1 MTVFLLSA
9 CLQTGDK
16 KVTNDQSG
24 KKDGNHY
31 EKENFVPIT
40 SYDGEGFTLR
50 DSSSKVKKII
60 EKEEAA
66 ITKAVEAFFV
76 KEYDTAVEVHHIAA
90 AKDAASVYVGSK
102 EAPYFYTFAIV
113 PVDFKNKEVKMGD
126 VWTKEGEVEG
136 GIGGGLYA
144 MAYEEEFAALD
155 AMLED
160 LAEAYPIVGSPQ
172 KVIERVKGN
181 GYTTPYYFISPFGQ
195 VFKDA
200 YGMYEENPD
209 RPIEEWRELFES
221 RPLEDGTVS
230 VGVEFYMEEEGT
242 EPSEEIFSF
251 MEEKIREADDIPR
264 GEYFLFLNDH
274 YIDKRRGIGKKEN
287 TIELPG
293 AETIM
298 KK

>member
-1 MTVFLLSA
+1 MDI
-9 CLQTGDK
+9 GNK
-16 KVTNDQSG
+16 KATNDLPG
-24 KKDGNHY
+24 KKDGNPY
-31 EKENFVPIT
+31 ERDNYVSIT
-40 SYDGEGFTLR
+40 SYDGQGFTLR
-50 DSSSKVKKII
+50 ESNPKVKKII

-66 ITKAVEAFFV
+66 ITRAVEAYFQA
-76 KEYDTAVEVHHIAA
+76 EYNIPIEVHNIAA
-90 AKDAASVYVGSK
+90 AKDAASVFVGST
-102 EAPYFYTFAIV
+102 EAPYFYSFAIV
-113 PVDFKNKEVKMGD
+113 EVNLRSKEVKTSNI
-126 VWTKEGEVEG
+126 WTEEGAVEG
-136 GIGGGLYA
+136 AIGGGLYA

-181 GYTTPYYFISPFGQ
+181 GYTTAYYFISPFGD
-195 VFKDA
+195 VFREA
-200 YGMYEENPD
+200 YNMYEENPD
-209 RPIEEWRELFES
+209 RPIEEWRALFES
-221 RPLEDGTVS
+221 RLIEDGNVS
-230 VGVEFYMEEEGT
+230 FGVEFYMEEEGA
-242 EPSEEIFSF
+242 EPSEEIFSII
-251 MEEKIREADDIPR
+251 EEKIRESDDIPR